1 MGLSKFKIKY
11 REFVDI
17 LRHEYHYIFHDGGV
31 LLVVVGAILIYSTAY
46 SFAYKN
52 EVLRDIPIAIV
63 DNSQTPSSR
72 QIVRSFDATPNL
84 RVTYYPTSL

>member
-46 SFAYKN
+46 SFVSKRRKSCFTSA
-52 EVLRDIPIAIV
+52 
-63 DNSQTPSSR
+63 
-72 QIVRSFDATPNL
+72 RSTE
-84 RVTYYPTSL
+84 